1 MSEQTF
7 AAWLAEKYW
16 TEPTP
21 VGDLAREFG
30 DVLAD
35 AGGERAGLRQSVQY
49 YVGPESWALDA
60 FDRAYDEYDPPP
72 PPPCH
77 PFVAWLREHHGHED
91 DTPLGNFARELEAAD
106 LPLSADRDELRALLD
121 YEDEDKYEYALACL
135 DVAWDRY
142 EPRCSWTGCMEP
154 ADNDSSVCAAHGLL

>member
-1 MSEQTF
+1 MSEPTF
-7 AAWLAEKYW
+7 VAWLLDKYW

-21 VGDLAREFG
+21 TGDLVREFA

-35 AGGERAGLRQSVQY
+35 SNDRGVLRRSIQY
-49 YVGPESWALDA
+49 YVGSESWALDC
-60 FDRAYDEYDPPP
+60 FDAAYDEYDPPP
-72 PPPCH
+72 PPVVH

-106 LPLSADRDELRALLD
+106 LPLSADRNELRALLD
-121 YEDEDKYEYALACL
+121 YEDEDDYVLALACFE
-135 DVAWDRY
+135 VAWEQY
-142 EPRCSWTGCMEP
+142 EPRCSWSGCMEP